1 MIQSLPLTIF
11 ESLSDDRN
19 ARTRHQNSL
28 FLWSKDP
35 RIKLGLF
42 LHPSIRKFGVDGKG
56 NELMLMQQQDDF
68 GSSFGGLDELFW

>member
-1 MIQSLPLTIF
+1 M
-11 ESLSDDRN
+11 
-19 ARTRHQNSL
+19 

-56 NELMLMQQQDDF
+56 NELMLMQQQDEF